1 MLGSKGSRPATFG
14 GILFVWVKLGQSIIR
29 ECFMCF
35 TVKISVSLS
44 NLDLFIECR
53 DNAMAIVPASRAD
66 IFRDRS
72 LSLPDKRF
80 LMRFFK
86 LVTDYTESQDGM
98 VAGLTAE
105 DLESPFI
112 ELLKKQ
118 QLPSSIQE

>member
-14 GILFVWVKLGQSIIR
+14 GILFVWFKLGQSFVS
-29 ECFMCF
+29 EFFMCL

-44 NLDLFIECR
+44 NPNIFIECR
-53 DNAMAIVPASRAD
+53 DNALAIVPASRAD

-86 LVTDYTESQDGM
+86 LVTDYIESQDGM

-105 DLESPFI
+105 DLDSPFI